1 METMNGED
9 GSLDE
14 CGLGG
19 AGGGGEQFLS
29 DKFSCQASKN
39 MELLEEASEIIWSNP
54 LIFQKPRDLGTVP
67 HEI

>member
-1 METMNGED
+1 MNVGWGEP
-9 GSLDE
+9 GA
-14 CGLGG
+14 GG
-19 AGGGGEQFLS
+19 AGREQFLS